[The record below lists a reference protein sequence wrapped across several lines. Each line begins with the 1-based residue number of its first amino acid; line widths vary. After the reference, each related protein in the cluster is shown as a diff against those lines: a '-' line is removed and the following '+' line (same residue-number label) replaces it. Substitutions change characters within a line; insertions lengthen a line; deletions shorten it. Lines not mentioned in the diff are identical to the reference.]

1 MESQP
6 STFEYRFNKG
16 SSAEN
21 IPFELNANKPY
32 LQVRINGAG
41 PYWFILDTGS
51 VSTVVDTEL
60 AKMLEIAWYT
70 FTFHSVPGSFPL
82 RFHGPLARPG
92 SGRPRT
98 PGGVRKRAAR

>member
-41 PYWFILDTGS
+41 PYWFILYQLL
-51 VSTVVDTEL
+51 VSRLHIMNCGTQ
-60 AKMLEIAWYT
+60 
-70 FTFHSVPGSFPL
+70 
-82 RFHGPLARPG
+82 
-92 SGRPRT
+92 
-98 PGGVRKRAAR
+98 